1 MEPRRL
7 LRREFASPGYETNLL
22 YLAAL
27 TTLVIGGSG
36 PLAADGLLGR
46 NNRARWEGRVNCYC
60 ERRDRIGLPLNT

>member
-27 TTLVIGGSG
+27 TTLVLGGSG

-46 NNRARWEGRVNCYC
+46 NNRARDGKDV
-60 ERRDRIGLPLNT
+60 